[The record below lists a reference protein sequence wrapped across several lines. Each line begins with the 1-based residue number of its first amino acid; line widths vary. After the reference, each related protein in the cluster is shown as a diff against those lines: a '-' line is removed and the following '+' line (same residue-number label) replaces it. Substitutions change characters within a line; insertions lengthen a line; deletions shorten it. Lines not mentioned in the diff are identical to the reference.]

1 MTHCDITVRG
11 NVHGVGY
18 RYSACE
24 KARELHLSGFVRNE
38 ADGAVYIEVEG
49 PEAAVTQ
56 FVEWCRHGSHSA
68 RVESLQVRS
77 RDNIEGYSNFVI
89 L

>member
-1 MTHCDITVRG
+1 MTHCNITVRG

-24 KARELHLSGFVRNE
+24 KARELKLGGFVRNE
-38 ADGAVYIEVEG
+38 PDGSVYIEVEG
-49 PEAAVTQ
+49 TESGVNE
-56 FVEWCRHGSHSA
+56 FIEWCRHGAHAA

>member
-1 MTHCDITVRG
+1 MTHCNITVRG

-24 KARELHLSGFVRNE
+24 KARELKLSGFVRNE
-38 ADGAVYIEVEG
+38 ADGSVSIEVEG
-49 PEAAVTQ
+49 PKAGVNE
-56 FVEWCRHGSHSA
+56 FVEWCRHGSHAA

-77 RDNIEGYSNFVI
+77 RDKIEGYSNFVI